1 VAADEAQSDAAL
13 RDYLEVLV
21 RAKWIIALVV
31 VVVPVVA
38 ILMALRQPAVYEASA
53 QVLIS
58 RQNLATQLDNISD
71 PTTLDPARTVETYA
85 ELARVP
91 EVARR
96 ALEAAQM
103 SERDASVLLAASS
116 VAPMDDTDL
125 LAFTVRDGDRST
137 ATRLATEYAKA
148 FVAYRR
154 ELDVGALE
162 SARVRVEDR
171 IDQLEAREDQDSA
184 LYQTLVEKEQQLAT
198 MEALQAGR
206 AAVVRVP
213 STAAQVEPRPEKS
226 GLIGL
231 VIGVVFAAALA
242 FLYDALDSRV
252 RSQRTILVRLGLPLL
267 GRIPKP
273 PRKLRRRKQ
282 LLMVA
287 APFSYHAEAFR
298 LLRSNIEFANSRKG
312 QRVIMVTSGG
322 AGEGKSTTVANLA
335 VAFASSGRH
344 TVLVNL
350 DLAASFVN
358 DAFDLDGRA
367 GLSDLVVGQASLD
380 DALVDIPVAHIGP
393 HFPTDGPGVSRAGRL
408 EVLSSAAQPTSALGV
423 VTLEGIRPIFEDLS
437 RRADIVLVDAPPLL
451 LAGDTLALTACVDAL
466 IVVTRLNMVRSQTL
480 DELRRV
486 LDVSPAEKLGVIVT
500 GTDDRPG
507 YYGGSYFTRSG
518 SSAAALPPDDRRLR
532 GKAKAGGIAASLK
545 R

>member
-1 VAADEAQSDAAL
+1 VAADGAQSDVAL
-13 RDYLEVLV
+13 RDYLEVFV

-71 PTTLDPARTVETYA
+71 PTTLDPERTVETYA
-85 ELARVP
+85 QLARVP

-96 ALEAAQM
+96 ALEAARI
-103 SERDASVLLAASS
+103 SDRDASVFLDASS
-116 VAPMDDTDL
+116 VTPTNDTDL
-125 LAFTVRDGDRST
+125 LTFTVRDADRST
-137 ATRLATEYAKA
+137 AARLATEYANA
-148 FVAYRR
+148 FVNYRR
-154 ELDVGALE
+154 ELDVGAID

-171 IDQLEAREDQDSA
+171 IDELEARDDPDSA
-184 LYQTLVEKEQQLAT
+184 LYRTLVEKEQQLAT

-213 STAAQVEPRPEKS
+213 SSAAQVQPRPKRS
-226 GLIGL
+226 GSIGL
-231 VIGVVFAAALA
+231 VIGLVGAVALA

-252 RSQRTILVRLGLPLL
+252 RSQRTILARLGLPLL

-298 LLRSNIEFANSRKG
+298 MLRSNIEFANSRKG
-312 QRVIMVTSGG
+312 QRVIMVTSGT

-350 DLAASFVN
+350 DLSASFV
-358 DAFDLDGRA
+358 DDTFGIDGRA
-367 GLSDLVVGQASLD
+367 GLSNLVMGQASLD
-380 DALVDIPVAHIGP
+380 DALVDVPVAHIGP
-393 HFPTDGPGVSRAGRL
+393 QFPTNGAGASPAGRL
-408 EVLSSAAQPTSALGV
+408 EVLSAAAQPTSTLDV
-423 VTLEGIRPIFEDLS
+423 VTLEAIRPIFENLS

-451 LAGDTLALTACVDAL
+451 LAGDTLALTAYVDAL
-466 IVVTRLNMVRSQTL
+466 IVVTRLNVVRSQTL

-486 LDVSPAEKLGVIVT
+486 LDVCPAEKLGVVVT
-500 GTDDRPG
+500 GTNDDPG
-507 YYGGSYFTRSG
+507 HYGGSYFTRG
-518 SSAAALPPDDRRLR
+518 ESSAAALPSGDRRLQ
-532 GKAKAGGIAASLK
+532 GKAKAGGITASFK